1 MNRSLE
7 QGNKEQGI
15 GDGRSYRDLEQQVAA
30 RTKELAALNA
40 IAAAVSQSLH
50 LDEVLDRAL
59 EKTLEVMEIEAGGI
73 YLLNE
78 EAGLLTIAAHLGFG
92 PEFVA
97 GIDKLKVGEGFSGR
111 VAQSGQPM
119 LVENAS
125 TDRRLARM
133 VVRDAGLHSAAIVP
147 LSSKGKVLGT
157 LFAMARFHR
166 EFSEQDVQLLT
177 SIGHQIGVAIENARL
192 YEDTKSRLAQLT
204 ALQETTRAV
213 ASTLQLDQLL
223 NLIIEQASALVQ
235 AGGGILNLVDWERRE
250 DEVVGATGSAG
261 VALGYSSTLEGSLS
275 GWVTLHNRPV
285 ISNEVQD
292 DPRVDRTALSWLA
305 KAGIQNAAVV
315 PLAIKDH
322 VLGTLVMVDKEGGRG
337 RFSQQDS
344 DLLVAFASQAATA
357 IENAR
362 LFDAEAR
369 RAEQFRV
376 IGDVGRSMTSVLAID
391 DLLHEIVRL
400 VKETFGYYLVQI
412 GLIEGDE
419 MVFNVGLGPT
429 FDDPQFQPPRVKVG
443 GEGITAWV
451 AATGEPLLVPDVS
464 REPRY
469 LLLPGWGEIKSE
481 LAVPLKTKSAIIG
494 TLDVESNELNAFDE
508 SDVVVL
514 QSLANQA
521 AAAIENARLYE
532 QARQAAALE
541 ERNRL
546 ARDLHDS
553 AKQQALAASFQ
564 LGTALT
570 LFDRDPQAARHHLM
584 EADNLV
590 DSVRRELTDLIHELR
605 PPTVS
610 EADFADTLNEYAVE
624 WAHQNGI
631 GVDVKVHGRDELT
644 LEIEQTLYRIMQ
656 EALANIARHSSASR
670 VDLLLSYDTDAV
682 RLTIADD
689 GCGFDTG
696 RQYDGMGLRSMGE
709 RSASLNGDF
718 AVESSPGC
726 GTRVSVTF
734 RTS

>member
-7 QGNKEQGI
+7 EEKEEQRI
-15 GDGRSYRDLEQQVAA
+15 VDKRSYRDLEQRVAA

-50 LDEVLDRAL
+50 LDEVLNGAL
-59 EKTLEVMEIEAGGI
+59 EKTLQVMEIEAGGI
-73 YLLNE
+73 YLLDE
-78 EAGLLTIAAHLGFG
+78 EAGVLTIAAHRGFS

-111 VAQSGQPM
+111 VAQSGQPL

-125 TDRRLARM
+125 TDPRLARM
-133 VVRDAGLHSAAIVP
+133 VVRDAGLRSAAIVP

-157 LFAMARFHR
+157 LFAMARVHR
-166 EFSEQDVQLLT
+166 EFSKQDVQLLT

-213 ASTLQLDQLL
+213 ASTLQLDELL

-235 AGGGILNLVDWERRE
+235 AGGGILNLVDWEKRE
-250 DEVVGATGSAG
+250 DEVVSATGSAA

-285 ISNEVQD
+285 ISNHVQD
-292 DPRVDRTALSWLA
+292 DPRVDPSALSWLT
-305 KAGIQNAAVV
+305 KTEIQSAAVV
-315 PLAIKDH
+315 PLAIRDH
-322 VLGTLVMVDKEGGRG
+322 VLGTLVMVDKEGGRVA
-337 RFSQQDS
+337 FSQGDS
-344 DLLVAFASQAATA
+344 DLLVSFASQAATA

-464 REPRY
+464 QDPRY

-508 SDVVVL
+508 SDLVVL

-532 QARQAAALE
+532 QAQQAAALE

-546 ARDLHDS
+546 ARELHDS

-564 LGTALT
+564 LGTAIT
-570 LFDRDPQAARHHLM
+570 LFDRDPQAARQHLT

-605 PPTVS
+605 PPTIS
-610 EADFADTLNEYAVE
+610 EGDFAETLNEYAVE
-624 WAHQNGI
+624 WAHQSGVD
-631 GVDVKVHGRDELT
+631 VDVKVQGRDELA
-644 LEIEQTLYRIMQ
+644 LEVEQTLYRIMQ
-656 EALANIARHSSASR
+656 EALANVARHSSAGR
-670 VDLLLSYDTDAV
+670 VDVALSYDTDAV
-682 RLTIADD
+682 TLTITDD
-689 GCGFDTG
+689 GCGFDTSK
-696 RQYDGMGLRSMGE
+696 QYDGMGLRSMGE
-709 RSASLNGDF
+709 RTASLNGDF
-718 AVESSPGC
+718 AVESSPGQ

-734 RTS
+734 RIS